1 MPLRTEGWAGGSTFG
16 GPGRRDVPG
25 GMYSGANKKR
35 VGEDLISRL
44 RVRRPTSSP
53 RTILAVLVIV
63 SVAVRIAAAR
73 TLDAPWIAPDEF
85 IYALSGESFWS
96 TGSLT
101 LFGAAAP
108 FYGIYPLLVGLPI
121 ALFGNSGGLLAVQIV
136 QCVLVSLT
144 R

>member
-1 MPLRTEGWAGGSTFG
+1 MPLRTEDGRVAPHSVGLAGGMC
-16 GPGRRDVPG
+16 RRDVQWREQET
-25 GMYSGANKKR
+25 SR
-35 VGEDLISRL
+35 RDLISRL
-44 RVRRPTSSP
+44 KVRRPTSSP

-101 LFGAAAP
+101 LFGAA
-108 FYGIYPLLVGLPI
+108 
-121 ALFGNSGGLLAVQIV
+121 
-136 QCVLVSLT
+136 
-144 R
+144 